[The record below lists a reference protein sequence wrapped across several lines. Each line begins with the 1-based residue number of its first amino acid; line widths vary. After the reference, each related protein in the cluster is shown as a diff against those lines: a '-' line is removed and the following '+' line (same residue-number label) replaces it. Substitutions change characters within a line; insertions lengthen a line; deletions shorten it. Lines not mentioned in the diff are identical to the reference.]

1 MLMASVF
8 NILWDSLCPDRIIR
22 QMRNIRAT
30 TNLWFRT
37 KGTVIDENY
46 QCTHE
51 EGLWRTIWR
60 RLFKVLIARLFWP
73 FALHMW
79 ISSLWLSHLAKYK
92 VCCLDFWHITSF
104 FRPIHKE
111 NSTFQISSQHLFH
124 LNPNF
129 FCPSSACFCTRPSSR
144 SSCSSSDVK
153 SQSCRGKFVASN
165 HASPLSEIFAII
177 KTMLMA
183 IIGVPKM
190 KNR

>member
-1 MLMASVF
+1 MISYKRYSNWWELPMHS
-8 NILWDSLCPDRIIR
+8 RG
-22 QMRNIRAT
+22 RALED
-30 TNLWFRT
+30 NLEKT
-37 KGTVIDENY
+37 LQG
-46 QCTHE
+46 
-51 EGLWRTIWR
+51 IWC
-60 RLFKVLIARLFWP
+60 LTFLVLIARLFWP

-79 ISSLWLSHLAKYK
+79 IPSLWLSHLAKNK

-177 KTMLMA
+177 KNHA
-183 IIGVPKM
+183 DGNHRCPKM
-190 KNR
+190 ENR